1 MVLIKPKDRNG
12 SSPNFLVKLR
22 ACLRDKARSQGA
34 TEEVDARKSGC
45 PQKKHGMLGPKAG
58 MHDGLEEGQV
68 SVNFV
73 IGKL

>member
-1 MVLIKPKDRNG
+1 MAVVQTF
-12 SSPNFLVKLR
+12 SSNFAHASEIR
-22 ACLRDKARSQGA
+22 RGARVRQ
-34 TEEVDARKSGC
+34 RKSGC

-73 IGKL
+73 TGKL